1 MIDYTASKNEVLS
14 PLDPPRMIRVLAP
27 ADLPPGY
34 ELSVET
40 KESASFTVV
49 IPRGGVQEGEIF
61 LAPIPQGYTMEE
73 VIDSP
78 RGRWKDGTFDLFRY
92 GIFHS
97 HFCCALFCRE
107 IAMGQVMQRMRL
119 SWTGSRTLGDRA
131 LNTFRTVLILVI
143 CYIIFDVSL
152 TTYMNASIKVDNY
165 GYYDVSDI
173 NPVVRYLQQIGGLM
187 FTCWSIYALYK
198 TRQNVRSEFSIPE
211 EQCIGC
217 EDIVCAS
224 FCGCCTVAQIA
235 RHTGDYDT
243 HPGLFCSETGL
254 PDHAPLAA
262 PMTV

>member
-1 MIDYTASKNEVLS
+1 MHALS
-14 PLDPPRMIRVLAP
+14 ILTHILCFFSSSFICVHHLVLAP

-198 TRQNVRSEFSIPE
+198 TRQNGKFVMIFPFSLMYHM
-211 EQCIGC
+211 
-217 EDIVCAS
+217 
-224 FCGCCTVAQIA
+224 FCFLLFAHG
-235 RHTGDYDT
+235 YD
-243 HPGLFCSETGL
+243 P
-254 PDHAPLAA
+254 
-262 PMTV
+262 

>member
-1 MIDYTASKNEVLS
+1 MIDYTASKNEVFS
-14 PLDPPRMIRVLAP
+14 PVDPPRMIRVLAP

-34 ELSVET
+34 DLLVET
-40 KESASFTVV
+40 KESASYTVT
-49 IPRGGVQEGEIF
+49 IPKGGVNEGEIF
-61 LAPIPQGYTMEE
+61 LAPIPQGYIMEE

-92 GIFHS
+92 GICHS
-97 HFCCALFCRE
+97 HFCCALLCTE

-131 LNTFRTVLILVI
+131 LNTYRTVLILVI
-143 CYIIFDVSL
+143 CYFIFDVSL
-152 TTYMNASIKVDNY
+152 ASYIQANTKLDNY
-165 GYYDVSDI
+165 GYYDVTI
-173 NPVVRYLQQIGGLM
+173 NPAVPIVRSVVGFV

-211 EQCIGC
+211 ERCIGC
-217 EDIVCAS
+217 EDVVCAS
-224 FCGCCTVAQIA
+224 FCSCCTVAQIA

-243 HPGLFCSETGL
+243 LPGLFCSETGL
-254 PDHAPLAA
+254 PDHAPFAA